1 MSIELNSEQ
10 REAVDE
16 MHTFGEGGES
26 FFMLEGRAG
35 TGKSTS
41 VQTFARETRQSV
53 VFTAP
58 TNKAT
63 KVLKQMCETELQGL
77 VKCRTIYSLLG
88 LRMDNSGE
96 VRKVRAD
103 DSYNQASAYNVVVV
117 DEGSMANSGL
127 MVHIE
132 RTAKTEG
139 VKFLFMGDRT
149 QLPPVGEELSQVF
162 DIPYRRELNKVER
175 HDNQILAMAT
185 HMRECILHGVALNLF
200 SANDEKGGVYLLN
213 YKKLRAK
220 AVDAFNSDNYRK
232 DPGSIKV
239 IAWRNDT
246 VAMYNGMIRES
257 MYGAKLAAEAPF
269 QPGERVVVCQ
279 PIMSADGKE
288 TLMTTDEEGTVFSVD
303 VQPHPMYSELT
314 CYRVEVRPELED
326 QLLVTCWVIHESS
339 DRPYKRLLNELS
351 SRAKTGGG
359 GWPAYWKA
367 REVIHDVRPS
377 HAITAHRAQGST
389 YESVFVDSAD
399 ILTNRNYIES
409 LQCLNV
415 ACTRPRRIL
424 AISR

>member
-1 MSIELNSEQ
+1 MTIQLNDQQ
-10 REAVDE
+10 RDAVDE
-16 MHTFGEGGES
+16 MLTFAES
-26 FFMLEGRAG
+26 EESYFMLEGRAG

-41 VQTFARETRQSV
+41 AQTFCRETRQSV
-53 VFTAP
+53 VMTAP

-63 KVLKQMCETELQGL
+63 KVLKQMCETELQGM
-77 VKCRTIYSLLG
+77 VPTRTIYSLLG

-96 VRKVRAD
+96 VKQVRAAEGF
-103 DSYNQASAYNVVVV
+103 NQASAYNVVIV
-117 DEGSMANSGL
+117 DEGSMANNGL
-127 MVHIE
+127 MYHIE
-132 RTAKTEG
+132 RTARTEG
-139 VKFLFMGDRT
+139 VKFLFMADRT
-149 QLPPVGEELSQVF
+149 QLPPVGEEQSPVF
-162 DIPYRRELNKVER
+162 DIGYRRELTKVER

-185 HMRECILHGVALNLF
+185 HMRECILHGVSLNLF

-220 AVDAFNSDNYRK
+220 AVDAFTSDSYAK

-246 VAMYNGMIRES
+246 VAMYNGMIREA

-279 PIMSADGKE
+279 PIMSPDGKE
-288 TLMTTDEEGTVFSVD
+288 TLMTTDEEGTVFSID
-303 VQPHPMYSELT
+303 VQQHPVFSELT
-314 CYRVEVRPELED
+314 CYRVEVQPELEAHM
-326 QLLVTCWVIHESS
+326 LVTCWVIHESS
-339 DRPYKRLLNELS
+339 ERAHKRLLIDLS
-351 SRAKTGGG
+351 NNAKAGG
-359 GWPAYWKA
+359 GWPAFWKA
-367 REVIHDVRPS
+367 KEAIHDVRPS

-399 ILTNRNYIES
+399 ILLNKNYLES

-424 AISR
+424 AISK

>member
-1 MSIELNSEQ
+1 MIQLNSDQ
-10 REAVDE
+10 RGGVDR
-16 MHTFGEGGES
+16 
-26 FFMLEGRAG
+26 MLEFAESDDPFFLLDGRAG

-41 VQTFARETRQSV
+41 AQTFARETDQSV

-77 VKCRTIYSLLG
+77 VPCRTIYSLLG

-96 VRKVRAD
+96 VRKVRAAD
-103 DSYNQASAYNVVVV
+103 DFNQARNYQVVVV

-127 MVHIE
+127 MYHIE
-132 RTAKTEG
+132 RTAKNEG
-139 VKFLFMGDRT
+139 VKFLFMADVT
-149 QLPPVGEELSQVF
+149 QLPPVGEERSQVF
-162 DIPYRRELNKVER
+162 DIENRWQLDKVER
-175 HDNQILAMAT
+175 HDNQILTFAT
-185 HMRECILHGVALNLF
+185 HMRDCILHGEVLNLF
-200 SANDEKGGVYLLN
+200 SANDERGGVYLLD
-213 YKKLRAK
+213 YKRLRKK
-220 AVDAFNSDNYRK
+220 AVDAFNSDSYLA

-246 VAMYNGMIRES
+246 VAMYNALIRDA

-288 TLMTTDEEGTVFSVD
+288 TLMTTDEEGTVFSLD
-303 VQPHPMYSELT
+303 VQQHPMFSELT
-314 CYRVEVRPELED
+314 CYRVEVRPEMEAHM
-326 QLLVTCWVIHESS
+326 LVTCWVIHPSS
-339 DRPYKRLLNELS
+339 ERAYKRLLNELS
-351 SRAKTGGG
+351 ERAKTGSG
-359 GWPAYWKA
+359 GWPAFWKA
-367 REVIHDVRPS
+367 KEVIHDVRPS

-399 ILTNRNYIES
+399 ILLNRNYIES

-424 AISR
+424 AISK

>member
-1 MSIELNSEQ
+1 MIQLNSDQ
-10 REAVDE
+10 RGGVDR
-16 MHTFGEGGES
+16 
-26 FFMLEGRAG
+26 MLEFAEGDEPFFLLDGRAG

-41 VQTFARETRQSV
+41 AQTFCRETNQSV
-53 VFTAP
+53 VMTAP

-77 VKCRTIYSLLG
+77 VPCRTIYSLLG

-96 VRKVRAD
+96 VRKVRAAD
-103 DSYNQASAYNVVVV
+103 AFNQASNYQVVVV

-127 MVHIE
+127 MYHIE
-132 RTAKTEG
+132 RTAKNEG
-139 VKFLFMGDRT
+139 VKFLFMADVT
-149 QLPPVGEELSQVF
+149 QLPPVGEERSEVF
-162 DIPYRRELNKVER
+162 NIENRWQLDKVER
-175 HDNQILAMAT
+175 HDNQILTFAT
-185 HMRECILHGVALNLF
+185 HMRDCILHGEALNLF
-200 SANDEKGGVYLLN
+200 SANDERGGVYLLD
-213 YKKLRAK
+213 YKRLRKK
-220 AVDAFNSDNYRK
+220 AVDAFTSDSYRA

-246 VAMYNGMIRES
+246 VAMYNALIRDA
-257 MYGAKLAAEAPF
+257 MYGATLAAEAPF

-288 TLMTTDEEGTVFSVD
+288 TLMTTDEEGTVFSID

-314 CYRVEVRPELED
+314 CYRVEVRPEMDEHM
-326 QLLVTCWVIHESS
+326 LVTCWVIHPTSE
-339 DRPYKRLLNELS
+339 RAYKRLLNELS
-351 SRAKTGGG
+351 ERAKTGQH
-359 GWPAYWKA
+359 GWPAFWKA
-367 REVIHDVRPS
+367 KEVIHDVRPS

-399 ILTNRNYIES
+399 ILLNRNYIES

-424 AISR
+424 AISK

>member
-1 MSIELNSEQ
+1 MSIQLNDQQ
-10 REAVDE
+10 RAGVDE
-16 MHTFGEGGES
+16 MLDFAES
-26 FFMLEGRAG
+26 EETYFLLEGRAG

-41 VQTFARETRQSV
+41 AQTFCRETRKSV
-53 VFTAP
+53 IMTAP

-63 KVLKQMCETELQGL
+63 KVLKQMCEVELQGM
-77 VKCRTIYSLLG
+77 VKTRTIYSLLG

-96 VRKVRAD
+96 VKAVRAAEN
-103 DSYNQASAYNVVVV
+103 YNQASAYEVVLV
-117 DEGSMANSGL
+117 DEGSMANEGL
-127 MVHIE
+127 MYHIDH
-132 RTAKTEG
+132 TARTEG
-139 VKFLFMGDRT
+139 VKFLFMADRT
-149 QLPPVGEELSQVF
+149 QLPPIGESQSQVF
-162 DIPYRRELNKVER
+162 GIAHRHELTKVER

-220 AVDAFNSDNYRK
+220 VVDAFLSDTYTQ

-246 VAMYNGMIRES
+246 VAMYNGMIREA

-279 PIMSADGKE
+279 PIMSPDGKE
-288 TLMTTDEEGTVFSVD
+288 TLMTTDEEGTVFSID
-303 VQPHPMYSELT
+303 VQPHPLYSELT
-314 CYRVEVRPELED
+314 CYRVEVQPELEL
-326 QLLVTCWVIHESS
+326 QMLVTCWVIHESS
-339 DRPYKRLLNELS
+339 ERAYKRLLNDLS
-351 SRAKTGGG
+351 NHAKAGG
-359 GWPAYWKA
+359 GWPAFWKA
-367 REVIHDVRPS
+367 KEAIHDVRPS

-389 YESVFVDSAD
+389 YDSVFVDSAD
-399 ILTNRNYIES
+399 ILQNNNYIEA

-424 AISR
+424 AISK

>member
-1 MSIELNSEQ
+1 MNIELNSEQ

-16 MHTFGEGGES
+16 MLTFAESDES

-41 VQTFARETRQSV
+41 AQTFCRETRQSV
-53 VFTAP
+53 VMTAP

-63 KVLKQMCETELQGL
+63 KVLKQMCETELHGM
-77 VKCRTIYSLLG
+77 VPTRTIYSLLG

-96 VRKVRAD
+96 VRKVRAAEG
-103 DSYNQASAYNVVVV
+103 YNQASAYQVVIV
-117 DEGSMANSGL
+117 DEGSMANDGL
-127 MVHIE
+127 MYHIE
-132 RTAKTEG
+132 RTAETEG
-139 VKFLFMGDRT
+139 VKFLFMADRT
-149 QLPPVGEELSQVF
+149 QLPPPNEGMSQVF
-162 DIPYRRELNKVER
+162 NIPYRKELNKVER

-185 HMRECILHGVALNLF
+185 HMRDCILHGVALNLF

-303 VQPHPMYSELT
+303 VQQHPMYSELT
-314 CYRVEVRPELED
+314 CYRVEVRPEMEE

-339 DRPYKRLLNELS
+339 ERSYKKLLNELS
-351 SRAKTGGG
+351 ERAKIGGG

-367 REVIHDVRPS
+367 KEVIHDVRPS